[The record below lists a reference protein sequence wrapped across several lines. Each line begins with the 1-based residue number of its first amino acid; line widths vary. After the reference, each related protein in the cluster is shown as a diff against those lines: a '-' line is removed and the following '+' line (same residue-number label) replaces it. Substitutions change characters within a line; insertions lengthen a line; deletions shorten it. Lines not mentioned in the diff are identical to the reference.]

1 MTLLSAGLMQ
11 TVQTNNTVQ
20 AVTVKIGK
28 KARLSHNAY
37 IYNIKGKRLSS
48 NSIKKGTSFKV
59 LSVKKINSKKY
70 AHIGKNQYIKLANF
84 TKQSKRKIVEATTVL
99 VSKNSYI
106 YNARGHRV
114 GRKTIKSGKVVPIL
128 KTVTIK
134 GKKYIQIS
142 KNQFIKAVNV
152 TFGTVTEENNK
163 TVNRTSNSKQS
174 HNVSQNNPNSV
185 TSNTANNNS
194 SSTASSQGITNSSQN
209 NAPVQ
214 GSNSASS
221 SNVNNNS
228 TADSGNVMDD
238 EYGDYTVLHNSWL
251 YDKNGN
257 RILGSWIKKGTQ
269 VEADKKVQIN
279 GKTYYYIGEYS
290 FVPVSAFEKSG
301 KDVKPNPATD
311 KEFADYM
318 AKKAKASQNIYDSA
332 TYSFATEDAR
342 QKFDNASRQMEN
354 VLCFKYS
361 SLADLKHA
369 LTELENAIQGLNG
382 KRVVVKGTWNNYK
395 LNETQKQEI
404 IKLVNRC
411 YNTNDARFEGD
422 NTIFYSVG
430 DHLRQCPVTQFIQF
444 ENSTSASS
452 KPTVDVS
459 SKLEN
464 NVGKTLALKS
474 SAYLYDAKGKHILAP
489 VYLTKGTKFNIISLA
504 TINNKKYYQ
513 VYYYGNEKYI
523 PVVAFTSKNKDE
535 KVEKATNQNLKA
547 LKKLW
552 AKYSNFSIGFNDR
565 YRLSSANLRS
575 NFDKALQLAS
585 AVAEN
590 KYANNNDVER
600 TKSQLEEAYQ
610 ALNGAKIKLPQG
622 MTIKTMDPQ
631 TKQSVLNLVN
641 SKYGCS
647 DAMFTD
653 DNSEIIYSNFGNLAT
668 VSTDEFVQEY

>member
-37 IYNIKGKRLSS
+37 IYNIKGRRLSS

-59 LSVKKINSKKY
+59 LSVKKINGKKY

-84 TKQSKRKIVEATTVL
+84 TKQSKRNIVEATTVL

-142 KNQFIKAVNV
+142 KNQFIKTVNV

-185 TSNTANNNS
+185 TSNTANNPS
-194 SSTASSQGITNSSQN
+194 SYTASSQGVTSSSQS

-228 TADSGNVMDD
+228 TTDSGNVVDD

-279 GKTYYYIGEYS
+279 GNNYYCIGEYS

-342 QKFDNASRQMEN
+342 QKFDNASRQIEN

-369 LTELENAIQGLNG
+369 LTELKNAIQGLNG

-430 DHLRQCPVTQFIQF
+430 DNLRQRPVTQFIQF
-444 ENSTSASS
+444 ENSASS

-459 SKLEN
+459 SKPGN

-474 SAYLYDAKGKHILAP
+474 SAYLYDVKGKHILAP
-489 VYLTKGTKFNIISLA
+489 VYLTKGTKFNIINLA

-590 KYANNNDVER
+590 KYANNDDVER

-622 MTIKTMDPQ
+622 MTIKTMDAQ
-631 TKQSVLNLVN
+631 TKQSVLDLVN